1 MNKNSRKGDFWREKA
16 QIVDMDH
23 FLDTWQLSVRH
34 KMGSFGEFAKNGKNT
49 GIILTDIQQV

>member
-1 MNKNSRKGDFWREKA
+1 MKKA

-23 FLDTWQLSVRH
+23 FLDTRQLSVRH

-49 GIILTDIQQV
+49 SIILTDIQQV